1 MRNFLLPGLALL
13 AGVAAQRLDI
23 PIPEVGI
30 WGLLAI
36 SAVLWSWAN
45 WRERHER

>member
-1 MRNFLLPGLALL
+1 MRNALVPVLALL
-13 AGVAAQRLDI
+13 AGIAAQWLEI
-23 PIPEVGI
+23 PIPEAGI

-36 SAVLWSWAN
+36 SVVLWGWAN